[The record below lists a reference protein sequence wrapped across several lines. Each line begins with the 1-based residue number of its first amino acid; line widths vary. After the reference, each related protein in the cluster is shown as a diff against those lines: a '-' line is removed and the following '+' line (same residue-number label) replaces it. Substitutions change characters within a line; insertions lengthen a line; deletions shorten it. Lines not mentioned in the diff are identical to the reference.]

1 MQQVSQIMNRN
12 VRVISPDTSV
22 RQAAQEMKSLDVGA
36 LPVCD
41 GERLIGMLTDRDIA
55 VRSVADNKEPQNTK
69 VSDIMSPEVVW
80 CFDDAST
87 EEVAAKMAD
96 HQVRRIPVVNRQ
108 KKLVGVVAM
117 ADLATSQQDPDTKA
131 DTIEGVSE
139 DSGRARS

>member
-1 MQQVSQIMNRN
+1 MQVSQIMNRN
-12 VRVISPDTSV
+12 VRVIRPDTNV
-22 RQAAQEMKSLDVGA
+22 RQAAQEMKTLDVGA

-41 GERLIGMLTDRDIA
+41 GQSLLGMITDRDIA
-55 VRSVADNKEPQNTK
+55 IRAVADAKDPQNTR

-96 HQVRRIPVVNRQ
+96 HQVRRIPIVDRQ
-108 KKLVGVVAM
+108 KKLVGVVAL
-117 ADLATSQQDPDTKA
+117 ADLATSQEDSDTKA

>member
-1 MQQVSQIMNRN
+1 MQISQLMNKN
-12 VRVISPDTSV
+12 VRIVRPDANV
-22 RQAAQEMKSLDVGA
+22 RQAAQEMKALDVGA

-41 GERLIGMLTDRDIA
+41 GQNLLGMVTDRDIA
-55 VRSVADNKEPQNTK
+55 IRAVAENKDAQNTK
-69 VSDIMSPEVVW
+69 VSDIMSPEVIW

-96 HQVRRIPVVNRQ
+96 HQVRRIPVVDRK
-108 KKLVGVVAM
+108 KKLVGVVSL
-117 ADLATSQQDPDTKA
+117 ADLATSQQDADTKA

>member
-1 MQQVSQIMNRN
+1 MQISHIMNRN
-12 VRVISPDTSV
+12 VRVVRPDANV

-41 GERLIGMLTDRDIA
+41 GQSLLGMITDRDIA
-55 VRSVADNKEPQNTK
+55 IRAVAESKDPQNTR

-80 CFDDAST
+80 CFEDAST

-108 KKLVGVVAM
+108 KKLVGVVAL
-117 ADLATSQQDPDTKA
+117 ADLATSQEDPDTKA
-131 DTIEGVSE
+131 DTIEAVSE